1 MLRMLSWTTT
11 DLGSSVLVPLQK
23 CTPST
28 RLLLSCGAGNERPM
42 VAAGIAKA
50 ANSWKKKGMLHFS
63 FFSLRLY
70 KAIQLRCENRACNLM
85 KAIELHYW
93 QSSLAEFRGINMNN
107 GCVFKM
113 PSSLYLPWKVAVS
126 LYLSIYIYIY
136 IHTYI
141 QVYINIYIHVCMYIY
156 IYIYLYMYVYICLYV
171 YVFTYTKEKHLFL
184 LVFHLQ
190 LPRLGCF
197 AVKAWKPRGSK
208 NAGGVGLTTTK
219 PDVVLFFSPFYLNRS
234 KA

>member
-50 ANSWKKKGMLHFS
+50 ANSWKKKVMLHFS

-136 IHTYI
+136 IHTC
-141 QVYINIYIHVCMYIY
+141 IYIFIYTCIYVC
-156 IYIYLYMYVYICLYV
+156 MYVYIYIFV
-171 YVFTYTKEKHLFL
+171 YVCIYMSVCIRIHLHERKA
-184 LVFHLQ
+184 LVF
-190 LPRLGCF
+190 
-197 AVKAWKPRGSK
+197 
-208 NAGGVGLTTTK
+208 VG
-219 PDVVLFFSPFYLNRS
+219 FSPSTSTSWLLCC
-234 KA
+234 